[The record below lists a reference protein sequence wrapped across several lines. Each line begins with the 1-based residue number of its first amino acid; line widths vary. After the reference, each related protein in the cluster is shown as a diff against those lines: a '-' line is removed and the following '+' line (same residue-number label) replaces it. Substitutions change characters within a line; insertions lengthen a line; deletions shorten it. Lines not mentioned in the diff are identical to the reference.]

1 MQDAI
6 IVYGHPAC
14 PNLGPV
20 KGLLKQS
27 QVKFV
32 YVDIHEDGAAA
43 ARVRVIDSG
52 NESVPTLV
60 FPDGSTLTEP
70 TVGELQAKLES
81 LGYQVGLAAWLIGNF
96 RLIFFML
103 AGVLI
108 AVLITVLRSLGV
120 F

>member
-6 IVYGHPAC
+6 IVYGHPTC

-20 KGLLKQS
+20 KGLLTQS
-27 QVKFV
+27 KVKFE
-32 YVDIHEDGAAA
+32 YIDIHQDAVAADH
-43 ARVRVIDSG
+43 VRTINNG

-70 TVGELQAKLES
+70 TVGELQSKLKS
-81 LGYQVGLAAWLIGNF
+81 LGYKAGLVAWLIGHI
-96 RLIFFML
+96 RLIFFIV
-103 AGVLI
+103 AGLLI
-108 AVLITVLRSLGV
+108 AVLIYVLRSLEV

>member
-1 MQDAI
+1 MPDPI
-6 IVYGHPAC
+6 IVYGHPIC
-14 PNLGPV
+14 PSLGPV
-20 KGLLKQS
+20 KGLLTQS
-27 QVKFV
+27 KVKFE
-32 YVDIHEDGAAA
+32 YIDIHQDSEAA
-43 ARVRVIDSG
+43 ARVRAINNG

-70 TVGELQAKLES
+70 TFGELKSKLES
-81 LGYQVGLAAWLIGNF
+81 LGYKVGLVAWLIGNI
-96 RLIFFML
+96 RPIIFIV

>member
-1 MQDAI
+1 MLDAI

-20 KGLLKQS
+20 KGILTQS
-27 QVKFV
+27 KVKFE
-32 YVDIHEDGAAA
+32 YIDIHQDSVAA
-43 ARVRVIDSG
+43 ARVRTINNG

-70 TVGELQAKLES
+70 TVGELQDKLKS
-81 LGYQVGLAAWLIGNF
+81 LGYKVGFLTWLIGYSRPILF
-96 RLIFFML
+96 IV
-103 AGVLI
+103 ASILI
-108 AVLITVLRSLGV
+108 AILIYALRSLGV

>member
-1 MQDAI
+1 MPDAI

-20 KGLLKQS
+20 KGLLTLSK
-27 QVKFV
+27 VKFE
-32 YVDIHEDGAAA
+32 YIDIHQDSVAA
-43 ARVRVIDSG
+43 ARVRAINNG

-70 TVGELQAKLES
+70 TAGELQSKLES
-81 LGYQVGLAAWLIGNF
+81 LGYKVGLVAWLMGN
-96 RLIFFML
+96 IWFFYIV

-108 AVLITVLRSLGV
+108 AVLITVLRFLGV